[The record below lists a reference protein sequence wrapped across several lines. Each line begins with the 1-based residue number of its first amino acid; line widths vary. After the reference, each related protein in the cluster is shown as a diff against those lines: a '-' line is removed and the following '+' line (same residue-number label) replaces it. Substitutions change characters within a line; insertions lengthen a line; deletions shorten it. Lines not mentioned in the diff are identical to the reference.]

1 MIEDEYLQK
10 HAEYMQVKHFNNQ
23 CDFRKKI
30 AQ

>member
-1 MIEDEYLQK
+1 MIEDQYLQK
-10 HAEYMQVKHFNNQ
+10 HAEEMKLKHFNFQ

>member
-10 HAEYMQVKHFNNQ
+10 HAEFMKMKHFNYQ